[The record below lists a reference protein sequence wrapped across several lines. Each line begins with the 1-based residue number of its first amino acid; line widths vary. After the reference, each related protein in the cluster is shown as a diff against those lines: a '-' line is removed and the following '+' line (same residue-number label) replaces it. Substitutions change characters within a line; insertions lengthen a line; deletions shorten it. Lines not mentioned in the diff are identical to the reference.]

1 MEIIPEFYTSPLPPC
16 LNGQGKLAEP
26 PAIFCMGQHDLIL
39 LLGDLPFLHQFPSFV
54 FHIVL
59 IGADDIEPDLVLSL
73 GDQLKGIRPQIGDI
87 AAPGAVRKGQLPL
100 IVGKM
105 GIAQGGAVLQFSDRE
120 VELLQIIG
128 CEQAQHGGFIVLPG
142 GDGAVAHTEAIVIFL
157 HRHRVILG
165 AAKAIGIQRKLLIS
179 CVGLPVE
186 GLLLFCEEIGRFAVC
201 LRHQFQSGGSLRG
214 HRVLLQLGLGRGRL
228 RAAVR
233 RGILPGTAGH
243 RKSQQDTAE
252 QKTES
257 AAEESSAESTASG
270 NDNKDSSGSGE
281 NHTEQSTEN
290 TTENST
296 EDTTEETQ
304 PTAKCTCKEKC
315 SQYAVDEDCE
325 VCAKDYKECA
335 YINPSVKIT
344 INTPSG
350 WHNDTTKVTVKV
362 EDTIVSG
369 NFTIQTVKAKVGQ
382 NGSWTD
388 ITEDMYIEISENS
401 TIYVQVTDQ
410 KGKTYEKKRYIKCF
424 DFTKPTLNAAVS
436 DGLLSIQAH
445 DTDSGIKAI
454 YVNGYEFTEHTNGAL
469 NIRLQ
474 QFDAGYQYFTIS
486 AMDNA
491 GNTSEIY
498 KTANPYYTDPEN
510 KDSNEKDPA
519 QQLPVDASATKPSS
533 ATAQVTE
540 HTKTDVNGNTVSQ
553 TGSGTTSSSSATT
566 KQSPSAG
573 DTSKDADQSSDSQ
586 TSEKGKEFY
595 TIQTAS
601 EKVFY
606 LVIDRDG
613 EDEKV
618 YFLTEVSENDLLN
631 TTTDNSETLPKNS
644 AALESAIPTKDSALS
659 NNNADTTG
667 DKTQGA
673 ESVEDSTEDSTE
685 DTSEPKENT
694 AKADG
699 SGFTYILMGIA
710 AVAVIGVVYV
720 VKSKKKKEN
729 FIDEDEDEDELDED
743 YDYDDEEETEQDS
756 DEAFINGGDDAE
768 SVDTDENDN
777 EDNNNENDEEDGEE

>member
-1 MEIIPEFYTSPLPPC
+1 MK
-16 LNGQGKLAEP
+16 NRKLSSKAV
-26 PAIFCMGQHDLIL
+26 ISLIL
-39 LLGDLPFLHQFPSFV
+39 S
-54 FHIVL
+54 
-59 IGADDIEPDLVLSL
+59 
-73 GDQLKGIRPQIGDI
+73 
-87 AAPGAVRKGQLPL
+87 
-100 IVGKM
+100 
-105 GIAQGGAVLQFSDRE
+105 AVLFTM
-120 VELLQIIG
+120 
-128 CEQAQHGGFIVLPG
+128 P
-142 GDGAVAHTEAIVIFL
+142 AVAFSVNGNYAI
-157 HRHRVILG
+157 
-165 AAKAIGIQRKLLIS
+165 
-179 CVGLPVE
+179 
-186 GLLLFCEEIGRFAVC
+186 
-201 LRHQFQSGGSLRG
+201 
-214 HRVLLQLGLGRGRL
+214 
-228 RAAVR
+228 
-233 RGILPGTAGH
+233 
-243 RKSQQDTAE
+243 
-252 QKTES
+252 S
-257 AAEESSAESTASG
+257 AFAEETKETEESKPEESTEQTP
-270 NDNKDSSGSGE
+270 GE
-281 NHTEQSTEN
+281 SEIDVSTEEN
-290 TTENST
+290 TENST
-296 EDTTEETQ
+296 EGSTEET
-304 PTAKCTCKEKC
+304 TEGSTEG
-315 SQYAVDEDCE
+315 STEGGTEENTEGSTDESTGDGTVSGNDKPEPVCNCE
-325 VCAKDYKECA
+325 DQCGAYEYDKNCPVCVTDYKLCT
-335 YINPSVKIT
+335 YKKPNVSIKIRQ
-344 INTPSG
+344 PEE
-350 WHNDTTKVTVKV
+350 WHND
-362 EDTIVSG
+362 IVSVSFSVKDTADTG
-369 NFTIQTVKAKVGQ
+369 NFEIAKIEAKVGQ

-410 KGKTYEKKRYIKCF
+410 KGKTYEKNRYIKCF

-510 KDSNEKDPA
+510 KDSSEKDPA

-533 ATAQVTE
+533 ATAQVTD
-540 HTKTDVNGNTVSQ
+540 HTKTDSNGNTVSQ
-553 TGSGTTSSSSATT
+553 TGSGTTSSSTGTSA
-566 KQSPSAG
+566 KQSPSTG
-573 DTSKDADQSSDSQ
+573 DTSKDTDQSSDSQ

-667 DKTQGA
+667 EKKQGT
-673 ESVEDSTEDSTE
+673 ESVEGSTEESTE
-685 DTSEPKENT
+685 DTSKPKEDT

-699 SGFTYILMGIA
+699 SGFTYILIGIA

-756 DEAFINGGDDAE
+756 D
-768 SVDTDENDN
+768 
-777 EDNNNENDEEDGEE
+777 

>member
-1 MEIIPEFYTSPLPPC
+1 MK
-16 LNGQGKLAEP
+16 NRKLSARAVVSLMLS
-26 PAIFCMGQHDLIL
+26 AILFCM
-39 LLGDLPFLHQFPSFV
+39 P
-54 FHIVL
+54 
-59 IGADDIEPDLVLSL
+59 IGAFFANRTNTIEVH
-73 GDQLKGIRPQIGDI
+73 
-87 AAPGAVRKGQLPL
+87 A
-100 IVGKM
+100 
-105 GIAQGGAVLQFSDRE
+105 E
-120 VELLQIIG
+120 
-128 CEQAQHGGFIVLPG
+128 
-142 GDGAVAHTEAIVIFL
+142 
-157 HRHRVILG
+157 
-165 AAKAIGIQRKLLIS
+165 
-179 CVGLPVE
+179 
-186 GLLLFCEEIGRFAVC
+186 
-201 LRHQFQSGGSLRG
+201 
-214 HRVLLQLGLGRGRL
+214 
-228 RAAVR
+228 
-233 RGILPGTAGH
+233 
-243 RKSQQDTAE
+243 DTAE

-296 EDTTEETQ
+296 EGTTEETQ
-304 PTAKCTCKEKC
+304 PSAKCTCKEKC

-369 NFTIQTVKAKVGQ
+369 NFTIQAVKAKVGQ

-388 ITEDMYIEISENS
+388 ITEDMYVEISENS

-410 KGKTYEKKRYIKCF
+410 KGKTYEKNRYIKCF

-454 YVNGYEFTEHTNGAL
+454 YVNGYEFTDHTNGAL

-474 QFDAGYQYFTIS
+474 QFDAGYQYFMIS

-498 KTANPYYTDPEN
+498 KTANPYYTDPET

-519 QQLPVDASATKPSS
+519 EQLPADASATKPSS

-553 TGSGTTSSSSATT
+553 TGTSTGTTPSSTGTSA
-566 KQSPSAG
+566 KQSPITG
-573 DTSKDADQSSDSQ
+573 DTSSTDQSSDSQ

-659 NNNADTTG
+659 NNNSDSTG
-667 DKTQGA
+667 DKKQGT
-673 ESVEDSTEDSTE
+673 ENEEGSTEDSTE
-685 DTSEPKENT
+685 ETSEPQADT
-694 AKADG
+694 AKTDN
-699 SGFTYILMGIA
+699 SGFTYIIMGVA

-720 VKSKKKKEN
+720 MKSKKKREN

-743 YDYDDEEETEQDS
+743 YDYEDEDEAEQDS
-756 DEAFINGGDDAE
+756 DEAFLNGGDD
-768 SVDTDENDN
+768 SDNDN
-777 EDNNNENDEEDGEE
+777 DVENGEE